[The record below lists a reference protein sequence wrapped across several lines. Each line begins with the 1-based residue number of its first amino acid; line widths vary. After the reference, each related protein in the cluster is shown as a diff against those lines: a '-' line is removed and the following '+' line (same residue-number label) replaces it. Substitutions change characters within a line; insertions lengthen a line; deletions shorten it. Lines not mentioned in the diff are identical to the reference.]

1 MNSKLA
7 ALMIATAALLI
18 LPAGCGKPA
27 ETPNAAEAP
36 PATEASTA
44 APAAAPATVPAEAAA
59 PAQPVVPD
67 SLPANLTDAHSAN
80 SFAVDLYMKWV
91 PPNVFSGSGGSEE
104 EKANARKAL
113 PLIVAAYDKAIG
125 FYDRNENFYYGRA
138 SALEVMFTDTK
149 DEALKTRAMADLDK
163 ALSMSPTHSPSLA
176 LKAKLSK

>member
-1 MNSKLA
+1 MKANHSVPMLA
-7 ALMIATAALLI
+7 AAALLVF
-18 LPAGCGKPA
+18 PAGCGKPA
-27 ETPNAAEAP
+27 ETPRPADAP
-36 PATEASTA
+36 PAAVAPAEAL
-44 APAAAPATVPAEAAA
+44 AAAPAEAPVPAQAG
-59 PAQPVVPD
+59 VPD
-67 SLPANLTDAHSAN
+67 ALPANLIDAHSAN

-125 FYDRNENFYYGRA
+125 FYDKNESFYYGRA

-176 LKAKLSK
+176 LKANLSK

>member
-1 MNSKLA
+1 MKANHSVPMLA
-7 ALMIATAALLI
+7 AAALLVFS
-18 LPAGCGKPA
+18 AGCSKPA
-27 ETPNAAEAP
+27 ETPRPAEAP
-36 PATEASTA
+36 PAAVAPAE
-44 APAAAPATVPAEAAA
+44 APAAAPAEAPVPAQAG
-59 PAQPVVPD
+59 VPD
-67 SLPANLTDAHSAN
+67 ALPTNLIDAHSAN

-125 FYDRNENFYYGRA
+125 FYDKNENFYYGRA

-176 LKAKLSK
+176 LKARLSK